1 MSVSSSKTRTS
12 SPDFVGTGWK
22 FPITVNA
29 KGGINWSD
37 GPERISDAIWVII
50 KTSLGERVMLPAFGA
65 GANDYVFQ
73 SNSSVVRTQL
83 VSSIKQA
90 LLKWE
95 PRITLTQVS
104 ANLVPDEPSQ
114 VLVSIEY
121 TINATNEASNV
132 VYPFYLTEGAS

>member
-1 MSVSSSKTRTS
+1 MNGT
-12 SPDFVGTGWK
+12 DFIGTGWQ

-29 KGGINWSD
+29 KGGINWSN
-37 GPERISDAIWVII
+37 GPQRISDAIWVII
-50 KTSLGERVMLPAFGA
+50 KTSLGERVMLPTFGA
-65 GANDYVFQ
+65 GVNDYVFQ
-73 SNSSVVRTQL
+73 SNSSIIRTQL

-104 ANLVPDEPSQ
+104 ANPVPDEPSQ

-121 TINATNEASNV
+121 TINATNEVFNI
-132 VYPFYLTEGAS
+132 VYPFYLSEGAS

>member
-1 MSVSSSKTRTS
+1 MNGN
-12 SPDFVGTGWK
+12 DFIGTGWR

-37 GPERISDAIWVII
+37 GPQRISDAIWVIV
-50 KTSLGERVMLPAFGA
+50 KTSLGERVMLPTFGA
-65 GANDYVFQ
+65 GVNDYVFQ
-73 SNSSVVRTQL
+73 SNSPIIRTQL
-83 VSSIKQA
+83 VAAIKEA

-104 ANLVPDEPSQ
+104 ANPAPDEPSQ

>member
-1 MSVSSSKTRTS
+1 MNGN
-12 SPDFVGTGWK
+12 DFIGRGWR

-29 KGGINWSD
+29 KGQINWSA

-50 KTSLGERVMLPAFGA
+50 KTSLGERVMRPAFGA
-65 GANDYVFQ
+65 GVNDFVFQ
-73 SNSSVVRTQL
+73 SNSSLIRTQL
-83 VSSIKQA
+83 VASIKQA

-104 ANLVPDEPSQ
+104 ASPVPEEPSQ

-121 TINATNEASNV
+121 TIKATNELFNV
-132 VYPFYLTEGAS
+132 VYPFYLSEGAS

>member
-1 MSVSSSKTRTS
+1 MSVSPSKTTTS
-12 SPDFVGTGWK
+12 SPAFLGTGWR

-37 GPERISDAIWVII
+37 GPERISDAIWIII
-50 KTSLGERVMLPAFGA
+50 KTSLGERVMRPTFGA
-65 GANDYVFQ
+65 GVNDFVFQ
-73 SNSSVVRTQL
+73 SNSSIIRTQL

-104 ANLVPDEPSQ
+104 ANPVPDEPSQ

-121 TINATNEASNV
+121 TINATNELSNV

>member
-1 MSVSSSKTRTS
+1 MNAN
-12 SPDFVGTGWK
+12 DFIGTGWQ

-37 GPERISDAIWVII
+37 GPQRISDAIWVIV
-50 KTSLGERVMLPAFGA
+50 KTSLGERVMLPTFGA
-65 GANDYVFQ
+65 GVNDYVFQ
-73 SNSSVVRTQL
+73 SNSSSIRTQL
-83 VSSIKQA
+83 VAAIKEA

-95 PRITLTQVS
+95 PRITLTQVT
-104 ANLVPDEPSQ
+104 ANPSPGEPSQ

>member
-1 MSVSSSKTRTS
+1 
-12 SPDFVGTGWK
+12 
-22 FPITVNA
+22 
-29 KGGINWSD
+29 
-37 GPERISDAIWVII
+37 
-50 KTSLGERVMLPAFGA
+50 MLPAFGA

-104 ANLVPDEPSQ
+104 ASVVPDEPSQ

-121 TINATNEASNV
+121 TINSTNEVSNV

>member
-12 SPDFVGTGWK
+12 SPDFVGTGWR

-29 KGGINWSD
+29 KGGLNWSS
-37 GPERISDAIWVII
+37 GPERISDAIWIII
-50 KTSLGERVMLPAFGA
+50 KTSLSERVMLPTFGA
-65 GANDYVFQ
+65 GVNDYVFQ
-73 SNSSVVRTQL
+73 SNSSIVRTQL

-95 PRITLTQVS
+95 PRILTQVT
-104 ANLVPDEPSQ
+104 ANLVPDEPVGS
-114 VLVSIEY
+114 VSIEY